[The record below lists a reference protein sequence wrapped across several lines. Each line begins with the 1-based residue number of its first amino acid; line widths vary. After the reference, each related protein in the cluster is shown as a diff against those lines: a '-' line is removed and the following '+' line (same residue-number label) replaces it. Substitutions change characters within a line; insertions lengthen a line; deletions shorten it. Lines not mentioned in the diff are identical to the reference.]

1 VLVLI
6 VPHYV
11 MDKQFA
17 TMISRNFEGIQAFL
31 APEQEF
37 RQLVVLGVKRR
48 SEAPDPEVVKRLS
61 TIGQGELP
69 PELPKE
75 WRTAPY
81 LIPNVSGELAFFST
95 KIDPEQLHDEL
106 KRVETATLWPQFG
119 RIFNTGQV
127 AHRRPLCNLSDWHL
141 ALALAAGQISGVVE
155 GDDGTKLLIRGDTI
169 KVKDQEVQLE
179 EASNGDVR
187 TTIVMRDKFVP
198 TIVGINFT
206 PGPDLGQL
214 VNIR

>member
-1 VLVLI
+1 
-6 VPHYV
+6 
-11 MDKQFA
+11 M
-17 TMISRNFEGIQAFL
+17 
-31 APEQEF
+31 
-37 RQLVVLGVKRR
+37 
-48 SEAPDPEVVKRLS
+48 
-61 TIGQGELP
+61 
-69 PELPKE
+69 
-75 WRTAPY
+75 
-81 LIPNVSGELAFFST
+81 
-95 KIDPEQLHDEL
+95 
-106 KRVETATLWPQFG
+106 
-119 RIFNTGQV
+119 
-127 AHRRPLCNLSDWHL
+127 